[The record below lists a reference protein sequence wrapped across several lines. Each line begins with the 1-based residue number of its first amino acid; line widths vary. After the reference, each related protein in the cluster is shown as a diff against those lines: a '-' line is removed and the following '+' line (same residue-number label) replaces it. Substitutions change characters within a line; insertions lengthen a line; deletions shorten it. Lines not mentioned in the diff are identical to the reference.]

1 METVKYG
8 IIGTGY
14 SCKAH
19 IANLNIIEDAEI
31 VAISGRNE
39 ENLAKAAQ
47 WVKKKRPK
55 TFTDYHQLLKKDL
68 DVVIVA
74 TPNYT
79 HKEITVEALKMGKNV
94 LCEKPMAT
102 TIEDC
107 DAMIS
112 EAKKSG
118 KILQIGLELRLCEFF
133 CRIKAIVEKG
143 DIGRAHYLWWKE
155 FRGPF
160 QPGRGKWRFTN
171 LTGGT
176 LLEKNVHHFDIFNWI
191 IGTKAI
197 KVSAFGGKNIYKEYE
212 GIDNAM
218 VLIEYENGVRA
229 NLNVCLFSPWQSKSG
244 SHQEIGIIGEKGK
257 LEGYLDINE
266 ICLFD
271 KDGSQIIYKIGQPAW
286 MSDFGEL
293 SDYDKWFP
301 FLYNE
306 HKALIDSIKTGK
318 KSEVDGKVGKASVVV
333 ALSAEEAIKTGH
345 VISLREE

>member
-1 METVKYG
+1 MEIVKYG

-19 IANLNIIEDAEI
+19 IANLNLMEEVRI
-31 VAISGRNE
+31 VAISGRNKD
-39 ENLAKAAQ
+39 NLERAAG
-47 WVKKKRPK
+47 WVNGESPK
-55 TFTDYHQLLKKDL
+55 THTDYHQLLEEDL

-79 HKEITVEALKMGKNV
+79 HKEITVEALEMGKNV

-107 DAMIS
+107 DAMVS
-112 EAKKSG
+112 MAEKSG
-118 KILQIGLELRLCEFF
+118 KILQIGLELRCSNYF
-133 CRIKAIVEKG
+133 CKIKEIVERG
-143 DIGRAHYLWWKE
+143 YIGQVHYLWWKE

-160 QPGRGKWRFTN
+160 QPGCDRWRFTN

-197 KVSAFGGKNIYKEYE
+197 RISAFGGKNVYKEYE

-244 SHQEIGIIGEKGK
+244 SHQEVGIIGEKGK
-257 LEGYLDINE
+257 LEGYPDINE

-271 KDGSQIIYKIGQPAW
+271 QDGSQTVYKIGQPARI
-286 MSDFGEL
+286 SDFGKL

-301 FLYNE
+301 LLYGE
-306 HKALIDSIKTGK
+306 HRALIKSINENKEPIVTGKIGKEAAALALAAEESIKTNQ
-318 KSEVDGKVGKASVVV
+318 
-333 ALSAEEAIKTGH
+333 I
-345 VISLREE
+345 ISLR

>member
-1 METVKYG
+1 MEKVKYG

-14 SCKAH
+14 NCKAH
-19 IANLNIIEDAEI
+19 IANLNVIEEVEI
-31 VAISGRNE
+31 AAISGRNE

-55 TFTDYHQLLKKDL
+55 TFTDYHRLLKEDL
-68 DVVIVA
+68 DVVIIS

-79 HKEITVEALKMGKNV
+79 HKKITIESLEMGKNV

-107 DAMIS
+107 DVMIS
-112 EAKKSG
+112 TAEKSG
-118 KILQIGLELRLCEFF
+118 KLLQIGLELRSCDYF
-133 CRIKAIVEKG
+133 RKIKEVVEKG
-143 DIGRAHYLWWKE
+143 NIDQVHYIWWKE

-160 QPGRGKWRFTN
+160 QPGRGGWRFTN

-176 LLEKNVHHFDIFNWI
+176 LLEKNVHHFDMFNWI
-191 IGTKAI
+191 TGSKAI
-197 KVSAFGGKNIYKEYE
+197 KVSAFGGKNVYKEYE

-218 VLIEYENGVRA
+218 VIIEYENGVRA

-257 LEGYLDINE
+257 LEGYPDINR
-266 ICLFD
+266 IYLFD
-271 KDGSQIIYKIGQPAW
+271 QEGTAITYKIGESAR
-286 MSDFGEL
+286 MSAYGKL

-301 FLYNE
+301 LLYNE
-306 HKALIDSIKTGK
+306 HLALIKSIKENKEPVVTG
-318 KSEVDGKVGKASVVV
+318 EIGKEAVRL
-333 ALSAEEAIKTGH
+333 ALAAQEAIKTGR
-345 VISLREE
+345 VIPV